1 MAEEEIPQK
10 TEEQLLRDEVMND
23 LNQAMSD
30 FQEGKLRGL
39 ALQGRASEAWHKA
52 LKNKTLSGAVNEA
65 LRVKREALHR
75 GFGTLDI
82 GRHGDPVRKRY
93 DPTFWIDSIPPEF
106 KDKEEAFILDR
117 IRSLR
122 EFFSGLSI

>member
-1 MAEEEIPQK
+1 MPEEEATQK
-10 TEEQLLRDEVMND
+10 TEEQLLREKVMND
-23 LNQAMSD
+23 LDQAIND

-52 LKNKTLSGAVNEA
+52 LKNKTLSDAIREA
-65 LRVKREALHR
+65 LRLKRETLQQ

-106 KDKEEAFILDR
+106 KGKEEAFILDR

-122 EFFSGLSI
+122 EFFGGLSL